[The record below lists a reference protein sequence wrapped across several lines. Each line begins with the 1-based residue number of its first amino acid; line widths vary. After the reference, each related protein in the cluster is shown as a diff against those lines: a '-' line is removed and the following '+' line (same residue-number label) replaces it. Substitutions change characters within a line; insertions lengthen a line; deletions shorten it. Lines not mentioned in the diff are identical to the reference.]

1 MRKALELLQV
11 LYGGSVTN
19 HIPYTRAVVKP
30 HWEVVLKPKLIMV
43 YTQPNRLVMYR
54 NGHKLIDKPVTAA
67 NVVEEV
73 AAAIKWEDRRG
84 RKRAT

>member
-30 HWEVVLKPKLIMV
+30 RWEAVVGPKFLAV

-54 NGHKLIDKPVTAA
+54 KI
-67 NVVEEV
+67 
-73 AAAIKWEDRRG
+73 G
-84 RKRAT
+84 RAHV